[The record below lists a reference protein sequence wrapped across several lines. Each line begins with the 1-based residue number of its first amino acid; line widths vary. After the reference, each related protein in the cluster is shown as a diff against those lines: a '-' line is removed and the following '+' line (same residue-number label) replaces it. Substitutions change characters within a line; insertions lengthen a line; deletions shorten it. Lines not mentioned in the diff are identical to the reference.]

1 MDALV
6 VTLLTLSLLAIVVA
20 VIWVVAVALRPTTRD

>member
-6 VTLLTLSLLAIVVA
+6 VTLLTLSLILIIVAA
-20 VIWVVAVALRPTTRD
+20 VWIIAVALGPSRD

>member
-6 VTLLTLSLLAIVVA
+6 VTLLTLSLILIVAAGVWTIVA
-20 VIWVVAVALRPTTRD
+20 ALSPSRD